1 MMVEKLSRAAK
12 RALELLHTWGGDR
25 SGDFE
30 DEIGCHGAACDAVID
45 SLEQRGFVTFAPD
58 GTTPVTDAG
67 RRALLAGL
75 K

>member
-1 MMVEKLSRAAK
+1 MMQRLSRAAR
-12 RALELLHTWGGDR
+12 RALELLYAWGGDR

-45 SLEQRGFVTFAPD
+45 SLERRGLVTFAPD

-67 RRALLAGL
+67 RRALLAGV